1 MVFGKAEEEVG
12 AFDETRGMGMI
23 GLASGK
29 VRASAGEAKSRGQSS
44 GQAFV
49 LNVILIIA
57 LAKMSKANKLLTAA
71 MARSAQ
77 SAATSG
83 TATSLIFTPVQ
94 GEFK

>member
-44 GQAFV
+44 GRAF
-49 LNVILIIA
+49 LFYDDSHKSISQNVHLVFHHHLQA
-57 LAKMSKANKLLTAA
+57 LAQRN
-71 MARSAQ
+71 
-77 SAATSG
+77 G
-83 TATSLIFTPVQ
+83 V
-94 GEFK
+94 